1 MQIVLDIENTV
12 IDSLF
17 SCMFMEDNCRKIA
30 EFIKKYDP
38 LFVHLFT
45 WGWKTGSEAD
55 IAIADRIYDRLGVD
69 GVNRGLIY
77 TKNDSVNYAIS
88 RGWLHEEDRE
98 EVLYPGMMAAYGLGK
113 INLVVE
119 QFENNDLSKYEG
131 GEYVIIDDLVSEKEH
146 NTRPYHNILLL
157 NPFKDLI
164 IKKESKHADT

>member
-1 MQIVLDIENTV
+1 MQLILDIENTV

-17 SCMFMEDNCRKIA
+17 SFRFMADNCRKIA

-45 WGWKTGSEAD
+45 WGWKTVSEAE
-55 IAIADRIYDRLGVD
+55 IAIADSIYDRLGVD
-69 GVNRGLIY
+69 GVNRGLLY

-88 RGWLHEEDRE
+88 RGWLKEEDRE

-113 INLVVE
+113 IYLVTE
-119 QFENNDLSKYEG
+119 QFASNDLSKYEG
-131 GEYVIIDDLVSEKEH
+131 GEYVIIDDLVREKEH
-146 NTRPYHNILLL
+146 NTRPYYNILLL

-164 IKKESKHADT
+164 IKKESEHVDT

>member
-1 MQIVLDIENTV
+1 MQLILDIENTV

-17 SCMFMEDNCRKIA
+17 SCRFMEDNCRKIA

-55 IAIADRIYDRLGVD
+55 IAIADRIYDRLGID
-69 GVNRGLIY
+69 GFNRGLLY

-88 RGWLHEEDRE
+88 RGWLKEEDRE
-98 EVLYPGMMAAYGLGK
+98 EVLNPGMMAAYGLGK

-119 QFENNDLSKYEG
+119 QFANNDLSKYEG

-146 NTRPYHNILLL
+146 NTRPYYNILLL

-164 IKKESKHADT
+164 IKKESEHVDT